1 MILNFS
7 IFVKKS
13 KNLLFVTV
21 ILILKLS
28 FLTLKQIKY
37 TFFCFKKYN
46 AIDFLGRCKMKEKD
60 CCNRCCPISISCG
73 QVSPKE
79 KSKKALGQ
87 TGPTGPAGP
96 MGPIG
101 ATGPI
106 GPIGATGPTGPAGGE
121 TEVRSTTT
129 LDAGEK
135 ARVESSKVGTKTVLD
150 FYIPKGDLG
159 RSEKVQT
166 GNVFTVDPEQC
177 ASITDRYFEG
187 MHFLD
192 FEIPRGID
200 GKQGDKGE
208 KGDMGP
214 RGLPGEIGISQMI
227 SVDGT
232 QTIEAGEEA
241 QVMDDFERNVH
252 HLTFFIP
259 KGEKGESDTIN
270 IEKTETVG
278 PEGLAEVR
286 DRVENN
292 THNLT
297 FFIPQGKKG
306 DKGDPGSKGEQGP
319 AGPLDIPSTYILS
332 YNDDPNNFP
341 VGGKEIPSNG
351 RLPLMRQ
358 ELIQG
363 GIVTLDSTDNTI
375 QFNQTG
381 IYHVSF
387 TFNGYVKKTGSEFN
401 PETDFVSVAFRE
413 VDSDRIVAGANAWSR
428 DECAQNISGQG
439 IFVVNNLATPFELV
453 NVQKKSMYVNGCN
466 IQQTISHSYFSVPM
480 VSMTIFK
487 LY

>member
-1 MILNFS
+1 
-7 IFVKKS
+7 
-13 KNLLFVTV
+13 
-21 ILILKLS
+21 
-28 FLTLKQIKY
+28 
-37 TFFCFKKYN
+37 
-46 AIDFLGRCKMKEKD
+46 MKEKD

-177 ASITDRYFEG
+177 ASVTDRYFEG

-401 PETDFVSVAFRE
+401 PETDFVAVAFRE

-428 DECAQNISGQG
+428 DECAQNIAGQG

>member
-1 MILNFS
+1 M
-7 IFVKKS
+7 
-13 KNLLFVTV
+13 
-21 ILILKLS
+21 
-28 FLTLKQIKY
+28 
-37 TFFCFKKYN
+37 
-46 AIDFLGRCKMKEKD
+46 
-60 CCNRCCPISISCG
+60 
-73 QVSPKE
+73 
-79 KSKKALGQ
+79 
-87 TGPTGPAGP
+87 
-96 MGPIG
+96 
-101 ATGPI
+101 
-106 GPIGATGPTGPAGGE
+106 
-121 TEVRSTTT
+121 
-129 LDAGEK
+129 
-135 ARVESSKVGTKTVLD
+135 
-150 FYIPKGDLG
+150 
-159 RSEKVQT
+159 
-166 GNVFTVDPEQC
+166 
-177 ASITDRYFEG
+177 
-187 MHFLD
+187 
-192 FEIPRGID
+192 
-200 GKQGDKGE
+200 
-208 KGDMGP
+208 
-214 RGLPGEIGISQMI
+214 
-227 SVDGT
+227 
-232 QTIEAGEEA
+232 
-241 QVMDDFERNVH
+241 
-252 HLTFFIP
+252 
-259 KGEKGESDTIN
+259 
-270 IEKTETVG
+270 
-278 PEGLAEVR
+278 R

-401 PETDFVSVAFRE
+401 PEADFVSVAFRE

-428 DECAQNISGQG
+428 DECAQNIAGQG